1 MRTSF
6 HHQPEAQHP
15 IFQLSTS
22 WQADYPIFRAT
33 ADIHARVAST
43 ASVVNDPNRTLA
55 GSKSR
60 TATALTELRQ
70 SDMVPARLV

>member
-1 MRTSF
+1 MHSG
-6 HHQPEAQHP
+6 
-15 IFQLSTS
+15 
-22 WQADYPIFRAT
+22 
-33 ADIHARVAST
+33 VASA
-43 ASVVNDPNRTLA
+43 ASVAIDPNRTLA

>member
-1 MRTSF
+1 MTPLGNAGLQIGAAAFGTKYAAMS
-6 HHQPEAQHP
+6 A
-15 IFQLSTS
+15 
-22 WQADYPIFRAT
+22 
-33 ADIHARVAST
+33 
-43 ASVVNDPNRTLA
+43 NDPNRTLA

>member
-1 MRTSF
+1 MSAYGTEQTYCGKLADVCFEGRSGRDVLVVS
-6 HHQPEAQHP
+6 
-15 IFQLSTS
+15 LS
-22 WQADYPIFRAT
+22 AF
-33 ADIHARVAST
+33 
-43 ASVVNDPNRTLA
+43 DPNRTLA